1 MPAGFVTPSVCGR
14 HGPATWRLENFTRA
28 GGSSVAGTVQHHHLE
43 DTSHLLTSLS
53 LCPRFLPL
61 VRRLTLT
68 LTLTSAVGERQ
79 EGPPPPREESW
90 STKGVMV
97 GVITLTL
104 WLWHQNA
111 QLCETDRY
119 LQQNRKLRQT
129 PGGCTTRQVLADV
142 FTREVDPFHLVATP
156 GAGERL

>member
-68 LTLTSAVGERQ
+68 LTSAVGERQ
-79 EGPPPPREESW
+79 EGPPFPREESW

-104 WLWHQNA
+104 WLWHRM
-111 QLCETDRY
+111 LSSV
-119 LQQNRKLRQT
+119 RQT
-129 PGGCTTRQVLADV
+129 AIYNKTGSCDRH
-142 FTREVDPFHLVATP
+142 REAALQD
-156 GAGERL
+156 RC